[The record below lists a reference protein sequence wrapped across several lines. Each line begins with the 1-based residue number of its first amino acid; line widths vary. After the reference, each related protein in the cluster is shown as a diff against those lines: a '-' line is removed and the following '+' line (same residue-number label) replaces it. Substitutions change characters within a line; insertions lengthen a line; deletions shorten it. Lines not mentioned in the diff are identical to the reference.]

1 MKIIL
6 TWVSVSKVGRKLPAF
21 SSKLVFIDFQ
31 PHMLKIIYNYSICK
45 DYIVF
50 EGFYIHGN
58 YQYENVC
65 PTYLTFKVFTVV
77 CFRNLQSFDNV

>member
-1 MKIIL
+1 
-6 TWVSVSKVGRKLPAF
+6 
-21 SSKLVFIDFQ
+21 
-31 PHMLKIIYNYSICK
+31 MLKIIYNYSICK